1 MSTQK
6 QNKTIGKP
14 QASPTEVKNK
24 KIGFFSAILL
34 VIGSSIGAGVFLK
47 NGEVLSNVGGS
58 YVLTIVAWIFSI
70 IGVICMGLSLAEV
83 SSANTSGNL
92 GVVGWV
98 KTFCNKFLYKAAKNF
113 MAFLYLPLNF
123 FLMPYYAIM
132 MFQDAFGW
140 QTAWWVVA
148 LISFACTMWFLIVSG
163 ISSRAGNIQNWIITS
178 VKFIPLAFAAVA
190 GFVVAGISGNPM
202 GGTTVLPD
210 IKQTHRTFV
219 LLSGATG
226 VLGVIGSVPAIAFSF
241 DGFYTAAGM
250 QSEMKEPQKTPKAL
264 VIGLLL
270 VAVIDLLVAV
280 SLLIGTSNDNMG
292 KVSGLALIPH
302 WLIAVIEIL
311 IAVGVLGIINSFA
324 IYNPRYFEDLIKIGD
339 LPCPAK
345 YKNKLNTD
353 RPYVGLVY
361 SGIITVFFFV
371 VLTLIGAYGYSDV
384 MGYSSAKLTPFLGG
398 DPVIGYD
405 IDGIANSLNELYSF
419 VDLMAN
425 WTSILVFLCVLFPMA
440 GCLMNR
446 KTKKIDVKPVKGF
459 VPTTWVSLIII
470 GLGMTFVI
478 VSAFANVIIVAGWAK
493 DIGHIIIS
501 PSGEQV
507 HYYQEEWN
515 VEMLGAIMTLVVL
528 AIFLC
533 ICTIPSIFEVRRD
546 KAIARGEKR
555 IKRQAY

>member
-6 QNKTIGKP
+6 QKTMGKP
-14 QASPTEVKNK
+14 KASPTEIKNK

-34 VIGSSIGAGVFLK
+34 VIGSTIGAGVFLK

-58 YVLTIVAWIFSI
+58 YVLTIIAWIFSI

-83 SSANTSGNL
+83 SSANISGNL
-92 GVVGWV
+92 GVIGWV
-98 KTFCNKFLYKAAKNF
+98 KTFCNKFLYKASKNF

-123 FLMPYYAIM
+123 FLMPYYAVM

-148 LISFACTMWFLIVSG
+148 LIAFACTMWFMIVSG

-178 VKFIPLAFAAVA
+178 VKFIPLAFAAIA
-190 GFVVAGISGNPM
+190 GFVVAGITGNPM

-210 IKQTHRTFV
+210 IEQTHKTFV

-226 VLGVIGSVPAIAFSF
+226 ILGVIGSIPAIAFSF

-250 QSEMKEPQKTPKAL
+250 QSEMKEPEKTPKAL
-264 VIGLLL
+264 VFGLLI
-270 VAVIDLLVAV
+270 VAVIDILVAI
-280 SLLIGTSNDNMG
+280 SLLIGTSTSNMG
-292 KVSGLALIPH
+292 KVSGLAIIPH

-339 LPCPAK
+339 LPCPTK
-345 YKNKLNTD
+345 YKNKLNPS

-361 SGIITVFFFV
+361 SGIITVIFFAA
-371 VLTLIGAYGYSDV
+371 LTLIGAYGYSDV
-384 MGYSSAKLTPFLGG
+384 MGYSSAQLTPFLGG
-398 DPVIGYD
+398 ESVAGYD
-405 IDGIANSLNELYSF
+405 AFGNNLNQLYSF

-440 GCLMNR
+440 GCLINR
-446 KTKKIDVKPVKGF
+446 KTKKVSVKPVNGF
-459 VPTTWVSLIII
+459 VPTTWIALIII
-470 GLGMTFVI
+470 GLGMAFVV
-478 VSAFANVIIVAGWAK
+478 VSAFANVIITAGWSN
-493 DIGHIIIS
+493 DIGKSIIDS
-501 PSGEQV
+501 SGQPFI
-507 HYYQEEWN
+507 YTQEMWN
-515 VEMLGAIMTLVVL
+515 TEMLGSSMTLVVL

-533 ICTIPSIFEVRRD
+533 ICTIPSIFEVKRD
-546 KAIARGEKR
+546 KAIARGERR
-555 IKRQAY
+555 INRKVC